1 MLTNVTI
8 DGNKQQINI
17 IDLHARANTSGD
29 AQGKYDMRK
38 FDVEVLKDTLDAQYP
53 NANLILLEIIMTML
67 ITPYQ
72 MCRRLFLLRSL
83 C

>member
-38 FDVEVLKDTLDAQYP
+38 FDVEVLKDTLDAISKCEL
-53 NANLILLEIIMTML
+53 NLT
-67 ITPYQ
+67 
-72 MCRRLFLLRSL
+72 
-83 C
+83 

>member
-1 MLTNVTI
+1 
-8 DGNKQQINI
+8 
-17 IDLHARANTSGD
+17 
-29 AQGKYDMRK
+29 MRK

-72 MCRRLFLLRSL
+72 MCRRLFLLT
-83 C
+83 

>member
-1 MLTNVTI
+1 MVTN
-8 DGNKQQINI
+8 NKLI
-17 IDLHARANTSGD
+17 IDLHARANKVV
-29 AQGKYDMRK
+29 QGKYDMRK

-72 MCRRLFLLRSL
+72 MCRRLFLLT
-83 C
+83 